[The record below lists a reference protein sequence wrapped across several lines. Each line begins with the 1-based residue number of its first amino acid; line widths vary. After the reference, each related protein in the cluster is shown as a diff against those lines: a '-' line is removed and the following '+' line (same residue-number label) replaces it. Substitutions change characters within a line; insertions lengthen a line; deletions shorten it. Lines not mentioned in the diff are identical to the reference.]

1 MPLNYAGKEKMTRLT
16 VKDYKR
22 LLDLINI
29 IYSVRDRN
37 AMLRAVCEGLEPLVP
52 ISSGVFIGLNLD
64 EINKP
69 APVNQD
75 LHYLHHVGSTELKS
89 YADYYVF
96 QDPFYL
102 LGSGCWNHARN
113 QAKTYSDYIPLK
125 RLKETEYAR
134 DFLSRVPMFDC
145 MGAVL
150 GVHGHTVGVLGL
162 HRQARDSNFNAR
174 DKEVVNRLLPHLARA
189 LLDGHHAQ
197 PTMGVI
203 LLDEKGCPVYMDE
216 VAARVTR
223 ERSLK
228 ELLEA
233 ATTKQALCTRAGSYS
248 VNSVQLRG
256 GKEVMLFLNGLED
269 TVPIRSTL
277 AAFNLT
283 PRQQEIA
290 HYVLQ
295 GLSNQ
300 EIAERLFIS
309 QQTVKDH
316 LHDTYKKMQ
325 VSNRCALAAKVLG
338 R

>member
-16 VKDYKR
+16 TKDYKR
-22 LLDLINI
+22 LLDLIDI
-29 IYSVRDRN
+29 IYSVKDRN
-37 AMLRAVCEGLEPLVP
+37 AMLHAVCKKLEPLMP
-52 ISSGVFIGLNLD
+52 ISSAVLIGLNLD

-102 LGSGCWNHARN
+102 LAGGSWNHARN

-134 DFLSRVPMFDC
+134 DFLSRVPMFEC

-150 GVHGHTVGVLGL
+150 GAYGQTVGVLGL
-162 HRQARDSNFNAR
+162 HRQVRDPNFSAR
-174 DKEVVNRLLPHLARA
+174 DKEVINRLLPHLARA
-189 LLDGHHAQ
+189 LMDVHHAQ
-197 PTMGVI
+197 PTMGII
-203 LLDEKGCPVYMDE
+203 LLDENNCPVYMDDI
-216 VAARVTR
+216 AARVTR
-223 ERSLK
+223 ERSVQA
-228 ELLEA
+228 LLEA
-233 ATTKQALCTRAGSYS
+233 AVARQTVRTQTGTYTINLIRI
-248 VNSVQLRG
+248 RD
-256 GKEVMLFLNGLED
+256 GKDTLLFLNGVEN
-269 TVPIRSTL
+269 TL
-277 AAFNLT
+277 PLRAKLSASNLT
-283 PRQQEIA
+283 PRQQEIVR
-290 HYVLQ
+290 YVLQ

-309 QQTVKDH
+309 LQTVKDH
-316 LHDTYKKMQ
+316 LHDIYKKMQ
-325 VSNRCALAAKVLG
+325 VANRCALAAKVLG